1 MTLKDEL
8 GLLPRFLYIVV
19 GVTLA
24 VAAISSDYSDW
35 ALIEAGKLPPFGFIL
50 INLVALPLAAGII
63 LWACI
68 GRHREWRVADGEIRI
83 RLLSLTSWRKTL
95 HVKAEDISELTQESY
110 DHERAG
116 SRMTFGWIVILKD
129 GRRLV
134 SPKSFDGAGLDRAR
148 LQIESQIRKAR
159 PETDPLAEASRANGL
174 SG

>member
-19 GVTLA
+19 GITLA
-24 VAAISSDYSDW
+24 TAAIGSDYSDW
-35 ALIEAGKLPPFGFIL
+35 ALITAGRLPPFGFLL
-50 INLVALPLAAGII
+50 INLITLPLAAGII

-68 GRHREWRVADGEIRI
+68 GRHREWRITDGEIRI
-83 RLLSLTSWRKTL
+83 RLLSLTSWRKT
-95 HVKAEDISELTQESY
+95 HYIKAEDIDHLMPESY

-116 SRMTFGWIVILKD
+116 SRITYGWIVTLKD

-134 SPKSFDGAGLDRAR
+134 SPKSFDEAGLDQAR
-148 LQIESQIRKAR
+148 LQIESQMRSPR
-159 PETDPLAEASRANGL
+159 SETDPLAESMRANGL

>member
-24 VAAISSDYSDW
+24 AAAIGSDYADW
-35 ALIEAGKLPPFGFIL
+35 ALIEAHKLPPFGFIL
-50 INLVALPLAAGII
+50 INVIALPLAVGII

-68 GRHREWRVADGEIRI
+68 GRHREWRVADGEIRV
-83 RLLSLTSWRKTL
+83 RLLSLTSWRKT
-95 HVKAEDISELTQESY
+95 HYIKAEDIQVLIPESY

-116 SRMTFGWIVILKD
+116 SRIHHGWIVILAD

-134 SPKSFDGAGLDRAR
+134 SPKSYDKARLDQVR
-148 LQIESQIRKAR
+148 LQIESHMKRPR
-159 PETDPLAEASRANGL
+159 PETDPLAESSRANGL

>member
-19 GVTLA
+19 GITLA
-24 VAAISSDYSDW
+24 VAVVDSDYSDW
-35 ALIEAGKLPPFGFIL
+35 ALIAAGKMPPVGFIL
-50 INLVALPLAAGII
+50 INLIALPLALGII

-68 GRHREWRVADGEIRI
+68 GRHREWRIADGQIRI
-83 RLLSLTSWRKTL
+83 RLMSLTSWRKT
-95 HVKAEDISELTQESY
+95 HYISAEDIRELTPESY

-116 SRMTFGWIVILKD
+116 SRIHHGWIVSLKD

-134 SPKSFDGAGLDRAR
+134 SPKSFDKTGLDQAR
-148 LQIESQIRKAR
+148 LQIESQMRRAR

-174 SG
+174 D

>member
-1 MTLKDEL
+1 
-8 GLLPRFLYIVV
+8 
-19 GVTLA
+19 
-24 VAAISSDYSDW
+24 
-35 ALIEAGKLPPFGFIL
+35 
-50 INLVALPLAAGII
+50 
-63 LWACI
+63 
-68 GRHREWRVADGEIRI
+68 
-83 RLLSLTSWRKTL
+83 LSLTSWRKTL

-116 SRMTFGWIVILKD
+116 SRMTYGWIVILKD